1 MRRKIQYQVLIPKN
15 IWDKYEKK
23 FFVDFILDRYM
34 LETGNTYILNIFCLL
49 ELTPEIDFFFLHL
62 NKAINTDF
70 GTSDISY
77 FRVIKSEVTELELT
91 GQPT

>member
-1 MRRKIQYQVLIPKN
+1 MRRKIQYQVLIPKG

-23 FFVDFILDRYM
+23 FFVNFILDRYV
-34 LETGNTYILNIFCLL
+34 LETGNTYILNIFC
-49 ELTPEIDFFFLHL
+49 EIALTPEIDF
-62 NKAINTDF
+62 AINTDF

-77 FRVIKSEVTELELT
+77 FRVIKSEVTEIELT